1 MKAMQYVVLALS
13 LAACGD
19 DGGSSAPPD
28 ADPSVPDAA
37 PREIITETVPL
48 AINELRE
55 AIMVGGKGDVARITL
70 MAPSP
75 AIDWN
80 IHSHPN
86 GTTIVVTEAFKQ
98 TSVDY
103 TFVPTQQAEW
113 YLLVRNKGLTD
124 INMQLKIELYGN
136 ITWSGWQ

>member
-1 MKAMQYVVLALS
+1 MKAVLYGAVLA
-13 LAACGD
+13 LAACG

-55 AIMVGGKGDVARITL
+55 AIMVGGKGDVARVTL
-70 MAPSP
+70 TATSP

-80 IHSHPN
+80 IHSHPS
-86 GTTIVVTEAFKQ
+86 GETIIVSEGFKQ
-98 TSVDY
+98 MTVDY
-103 TFVPTQQAEW
+103 TFVPEKQADW

>member
-1 MKAMQYVVLALS
+1 MKAVQYAVLALS
-13 LAACGD
+13 LAACGGD
-19 DGGSSAPPD
+19 DGSSAPPD
-28 ADPSVPDAA
+28 ANPTAPDAA
-37 PREIITETVPL
+37 PREVITETVPL
-48 AINELRE
+48 SINELRE
-55 AIMVGGKGDVARITL
+55 AIMVGGKGDVARMTL
-70 MAPSP
+70 SATSP

-86 GTTIVVTEAFKQ
+86 GETIIVNEGFKQ
-98 TSVDY
+98 MTVDY
-103 TFVPTQQAEW
+103 TFVPDKQADW